1 VADASKDVSK
11 EDVSKEDVSKEWN
24 NAMSTFEEFRDSTSQ
39 AQDYAALRAIYDAD
53 GYLFLRAQLPAQ
65 ALRLVT
71 EQLIYELVRQDVISA
86 HDHTAVHSPEQWP
99 DVDDDAIH
107 AHVDYETL
115 WHDPQTLAL
124 FEGLL
129 GEAPWVFKQTIVR
142 STAPNRAIGL
152 TPPHQCSWFIQPND
166 DFRILWTP
174 LVPVNLS
181 IGGLAVAPGSHKDGA
196 VRHIAYDDSP
206 SLQLPGNSI
215 WGLPKTAIPDYWVAS
230 SDFRPGDVLI
240 FHAHTIHKSLP
251 NTSSAGRLRLSLDTR
266 FQPASS
272 ERGFMSTHTQP
283 EVRRNPDA
291 VFGRHGTG
299 AAR

>member
-1 VADASKDVSK
+1 MSVKNGKDV
-11 EDVSKEDVSKEWN
+11 
-24 NAMSTFEEFRDSTSQ
+24 MSTAEAFGEFRDSTSQ
-39 AQDYAALRAIYDAD
+39 APDYAALQAIYEAE

-65 ALRLVT
+65 AVQMVTQQLV
-71 EQLIYELVRQDVISA
+71 EELVRQDVISA
-86 HDHTAVHSPEQWP
+86 DDHTAIHAPEEWP
-99 DVDDDAIH
+99 EIDDDAIH
-107 AHVDYETL
+107 AHVDYDKL

-142 STAPNRAIGL
+142 TAAPHRARGL
-152 TPPHQCSWFIQPND
+152 TPPHQCSWFIAPND

-174 LVPVNLS
+174 LAPVNLTV
-181 IGGLAVAPGSHKDGA
+181 GGLAVAPGSHKGGA
-196 VRHIAYDDSP
+196 VEHIVYADSP

-215 WGLPKTAIPDYWVAS
+215 WGIPDAAIPELWVAS

-240 FHAHTIHKSLP
+240 FHGHTIHKSLP
-251 NTSSAGRLRLSLDTR
+251 NTSADGQLRLSLDTR

-283 EVRRNPDA
+283 EVRQNPGA
-291 VFGRHGTG
+291 VFRQHK
-299 AAR
+299 